1 MDVVIKF
8 YYEEVLDEKLRSPFK
23 LHALMDKVMD

>member
-1 MDVVIKF
+1 VDVVIKF